1 MWSVKVSAS
10 LNLSQISGVENDH
23 TTGTL
28 SVHWATYLLRWQ
40 KKRRK
45 SALERIKICMNMLTL
60 ILVVNKS
67 TLQQPLTE

>member
-40 KKRRK
+40 KKEMQVSLRENQD
-45 SALERIKICMNMLTL
+45 LHEYVDTNTG
-60 ILVVNKS
+60 NKQKHITTTS
-67 TLQQPLTE
+67 D